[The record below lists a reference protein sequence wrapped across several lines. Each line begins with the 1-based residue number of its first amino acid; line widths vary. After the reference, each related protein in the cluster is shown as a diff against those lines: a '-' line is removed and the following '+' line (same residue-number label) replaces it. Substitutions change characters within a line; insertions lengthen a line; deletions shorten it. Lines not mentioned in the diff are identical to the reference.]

1 MENGT
6 TLTEC
11 LVAVSLI
18 STLAVAALPSFTS
31 LIANSRLEAATNLV
45 RQDLAFA
52 RANAVIL
59 QRQVTIEPVS
69 ENCWR
74 CGWKVQTRADK
85 SVNGDQTIQLARR
98 DQLEDGVTLTS
109 NQPFQGGVTFL
120 PTGAATQQSGAFAAW
135 TFTLCM
141 PDSPQHFRVIISR
154 SGRARVTRKMSP
166 CS

>member
-18 STLAVAALPSFTS
+18 SVLTAVALPSFTS
-31 LIANSRLEAATNLV
+31 LIANNRLEAATNLI

-59 QRQVTIEPVS
+59 QRQVTIEPLS

-74 CGWKVQTRADK
+74 CGWRVQARADA
-85 SVNGDQTIQLARR
+85 NFDGGQTKQLARR
-98 DQLEDGVTLTS
+98 DKLEDGVTLTS

-120 PTGAATQQSGAFAAW
+120 PTGAAIQQSGAFAAW
-135 TFTLCM
+135 TFTLCASG
-141 PDSPQHFRVIISR
+141 SPQHFRIVISK
-154 SGRARVTRKMSP
+154 SGRARVSRKMSP

>member
-18 STLAVAALPSFTS
+18 SVLTVVALPSFTS
-31 LIANSRLEAATNLV
+31 LIANNRLEAATNLI

-59 QRQVTIEPVS
+59 QRQVTIEPLA

-74 CGWKVQTRADK
+74 CGWRVQTTADTGAK
-85 SVNGDQTIQLARR
+85 GDQAKQLAKR
-98 DQLEDGVTLTS
+98 DELEDGVILMS

-120 PTGAATQQSGAFAAW
+120 PTGAAIQQSGAFAAW
-135 TFTLCM
+135 TFTLCA
-141 PDSPQHFRVIISR
+141 PDSPHHFRIIISK
-154 SGRARVTRKMSP
+154 SGRARVSRKMSP